1 MDFSTYMV
9 PAVAVAT
16 YLVCEVIKRFMGENS
31 KYLPLIAGM
40 LGVVLA
46 FWYQGTFGF
55 DVFLSGL
62 ASGLGA
68 TGIDN
73 VVHINSKTTAEN

>member
-9 PAVAVAT
+9 PAVAVAV
-16 YLVCEVIKRFMGENS
+16 YLICAIIKKFMGEHS
-31 KYLPLIAGM
+31 KYLPLIAGL
-40 LGVVLA
+40 LGVVFA
-46 FWYQGTFGF
+46 FWYQGSFGF

-73 VVHINSKTTAEN
+73 VVKINAAEE